1 MPDTIGCMKAL
12 AMAVLG
18 SELGLSELFV
28 SLVVAL
34 AFVVFAAN
42 SVMPHR
48 HHEPGSDWTRRDV
61 SRHL

>member
-12 AMAVLG
+12 ALAVLG

-48 HHEPGSDWTRRDV
+48 HHDRASTWTGRDG
-61 SRHL
+61 SRHV